1 MNKFIPSPDYE
12 GLRIQAFALAN
23 LVRCME
29 QTKNAGAKFEI
40 AKLKGQ
46 LESEREMNAVLTA
59 ENEELLARIVVL
71 SQDVLKPC
79 A

>member
-1 MNKFIPSPDYE
+1 MNKFTPSPDYA
-12 GLRIQAFALAN
+12 GLLIQAHAMATII
-23 LVRCME
+23 RCME

-59 ENEELLARIVVL
+59 ENEELLGRIEL
-71 SQDVLKPC
+71 LTKKP
-79 A
+79 